1 MYNSE
6 TRTKIVATI
15 GPASSNID
23 TICNMI
29 EMGMDVARLNFSH
42 SSHETHLKNIQMIRT
57 AEEKTGKRIGILQ
70 DLQGPK
76 MRIGKVE
83 NDSITLWEGKE
94 FIITTENLPVG
105 NNQIVSTNFNE
116 IISQATP
123 GATILLDDGYIILE
137 VIKVESH
144 NVITKV
150 IKGGKLSSNKGL
162 IIPRTKSTTP
172 AITEK
177 DIDDL
182 KFGIQNGVDIV
193 ALSFV
198 RSEKDIIELRS
209 MMKLYGKILPI
220 VAKIERQESL
230 EHLESIIKEADGIM
244 VARGDLGLEIEAEKV
259 PLLQKEIIRKCRFFG
274 KPVII
279 ATQMLESMI
288 NNPRP
293 TRAEASDVA
302 NAVLDGADALMLS
315 SETSIGKYPL
325 ESIDYMNRIIFEAEK
340 DISFKTKSKQDT
352 ISLTSEIYD
361 AIANAGTVLA
371 EQINARGI
379 IALTKNGFTAMN
391 LAKYRPNVPIYA
403 FTENPDVVRKL
414 SFVWGVKSLYY
425 PHNENEFSVNDLSDF
440 IKNEKIGNSKDLF
453 VVVACSSPSSKNSE
467 NQIKIL
473 RVI

>member
-1 MYNSE
+1 MPSSE

-23 TICNMI
+23 ILCRMI
-29 EMGMDVARLNFSH
+29 EKGLDVARFNFSH
-42 SSHETHLKNIQMIRT
+42 SSHETHLNNINLIRT
-57 AEEKTGKRIGILQ
+57 AEEKTRKKVGILQ

-83 NDSITLWEGKE
+83 NDSITLLDGQE
-94 FIITTENLPVG
+94 FAITTENILIG
-105 NNQIVSTNFNE
+105 NEKIVSTNHKE
-116 IISQATP
+116 IISQASP
-123 GATILLDDGYIILE
+123 GGIILLDDGYIILE
-137 VIKVESH
+137 IIKVEG
-144 NVITKV
+144 NKVITKV
-150 IKGGKLSSNKGL
+150 IKGGQLSSNKGI
-162 IIPRTKSTTP
+162 IIPRTKSTIP

-177 DIDDL
+177 DIEDL
-182 KFGIQNGVDIV
+182 KFGLANGVDIV

-198 RSEKDIIELRS
+198 RSEKDIIELRT
-209 MMKLYGKILPI
+209 MMKLFGKVLPI

-230 EHLESIIKEADGIM
+230 EHLESIIAEADGIM

-259 PLLQKEIIRKCRFFG
+259 PLLQKEIIRKCRYFG

-315 SETSIGKYPL
+315 AETSVGKYPV
-325 ESIDYMNRIIFEAEK
+325 EAVDYMNRIIFEAEK
-340 DISFKTKSKQDT
+340 DISFKIKSKQDS
-352 ISLTSEIYD
+352 ISMTNEIYD
-361 AIANAGTVLA
+361 AIANAATVLA
-371 EQINARGI
+371 EQIKARGV
-379 IALTKNGFTAMN
+379 IALTKNGFTALN

-403 FTENPDVVRKL
+403 FTENLDIVRRL
-414 SFVWGVKSLYY
+414 SFVWGVKSFCY
-425 PHNENEFSVNDLSDF
+425 PHKESEYSVADLSEF
-440 IKNEKIGNSKDLF
+440 IKKNKIGKSKDVF
-453 VVVACSSPSSKNSE
+453 VVASCSSPTSLNSL

-473 RVI
+473 TVQ